1 MPSLDPPRGPFA
13 READPLADVAAQ
25 SPSVAALA
33 ARGEVKRWRKGR
45 LLIEEGRLDDTLF
58 IVLSGQLRAFS
69 EGDNGRMIVYGS
81 YGVGEFVGEMSLD
94 GGPRSASVEAIE
106 TTTCAVITR
115 QALLQHIAEH
125 PDFALE
131 LIAKVIRRARAA
143 TLTSKQL
150 ALNDVYGRLKQLLEA
165 AAEPQPDGSLWI
177 AKRLTH
183 REMAQRVACSREM
196 VSRVMKDLATGGYAT
211 VDGAGLR
218 LRSRLPPRW

>member
-1 MPSLDPPRGPFA
+1 MA
-13 READPLADVAAQ
+13 AVAAQ

-33 ARGEVKRWRKGR
+33 ARGEVRRFRKGR
-45 LLIEEGRLDDTLF
+45 LLIEEGDVEDTLY
-58 IVLSGQLRAFS
+58 IVLSGRLRAFS
-69 EGDNGRMIVYGS
+69 EGDNGRMIIYGA
-81 YGVGEFVGEMSLD
+81 YGAGEFVGEMSLD

-106 TTTCAVITR
+106 ATTCAVITR
-115 QALLQHIAEH
+115 QALLQHIAEQ

-143 TLTSKQL
+143 TLTTKQL

-165 AAEPQPDGSLWI
+165 AAAVQPDGSLWI
-177 AKRLTH
+177 AQRMTH
-183 REMAQRVACSREM
+183 REMAQRVGCSREM
-196 VSRVMKDLATGGYAT
+196 VSRVMKDLVTGGYAV